1 MNLDQNHNVGC
12 KPAWENY
19 ASAEQSAG
27 KDASSNISEGKHENS
42 AKGEKTWVIKFTI
55 VFYVYFT
62 MQRKAFGLAFV
73 FSLVFS
79 LFYCF
84 YLRLSLVSA

>member
-1 MNLDQNHNVGC
+1 MR
-12 KPAWENY
+12 ENY

-55 VFYVYFT
+55 VFYVDFT
-62 MQRKAFGLAFV
+62 MQRAAFGLAFV
-73 FSLVFS
+73 FSLFFFHYFIAS
-79 LFYCF
+79 TCACRLF
-84 YLRLSLVSA
+84 LHSDKKNRKS